1 MRKIKIIKN
10 KRRGIALV
18 TVLVIIAV
26 LFIASSATLY
36 LVTQSVKISSSQI
49 RYEGTFQAAEGGIDI
64 GIEKVLTSYNE
75 GSPLSSWSGTLGS
88 YSVNVNPEF
97 LFVMPMTGG
106 SILFAE
112 GYAGIGQSAAKGGA
126 ALFYRITSS
135 ATSRTGRTGL
145 EVIYRK
151 VVGTQQ

>member
-10 KRRGIALV
+10 RRKGIALV

-36 LVTQSVKISSSQI
+36 LVTQSIKVSSSQI
-49 RYEGTFQAAEGGIDI
+49 RYEGTFQAAEGGVDI
-64 GIEKVLTSYNE
+64 GIDKVLTSYNQ
-75 GSPLSSWSGTLGS
+75 GTPLSSWQGNMAG
-88 YSVNVNPEF
+88 YNVKVDPEF
-97 LFVMPMTGG
+97 LFIMPMTGG

-126 ALFYRITSS
+126 ALFYRITSV
-135 ATSRTGRTGL
+135 ATSRTGKTGL